1 MMKERVLKKGEEL
14 FLDDDIIN
22 LDLNEKK
29 ISIKRNYKRFVL

>member
-1 MMKERVLKKGEEL
+1 MMKERVLKNGEDL